1 MLSQNI
7 PRFKK
12 SSKVVKKFNGFKKC
26 QCCPKSSIK
35 KFDPSY
41 EKVQRLFKKVP
52 KDLKRVQRCSKVM
65 EINHNVTVK
74 KFNGFEKIPQGFE
87 CFKVTK
93 KFKGCY

>member
-1 MLSQNI
+1 MVL
-7 PRFKK
+7 
-12 SSKVVKKFNGFKKC
+12 KKF

-35 KFDPSY
+35 KVRRFSKKIVPSY

-65 EINHNVTVK
+65 EINHNVTMK
-74 KFNGFEKIPQGFE
+74 KFNGFEKSLQGFE
-87 CFKVTK
+87 VTK

>member
-1 MLSQNI
+1 M
-7 PRFKK
+7 
-12 SSKVVKKFNGFKKC
+12 KKFNGLKKVPMLSKKFNKKGSTVFKK
-26 QCCPKSSIK
+26 IV
-35 KFDPSY
+35 PSY

>member
-1 MLSQNI
+1 MLS
-7 PRFKK
+7 
-12 SSKVVKKFNGFKKC
+12 KKFNKKGSTVFKK
-26 QCCPKSSIK
+26 IV
-35 KFDPSY
+35 PSY

-65 EINHNVTVK
+65 EINHNVTMK
-74 KFNGFEKIPQGFE
+74 KFNGFEKSHQGFE